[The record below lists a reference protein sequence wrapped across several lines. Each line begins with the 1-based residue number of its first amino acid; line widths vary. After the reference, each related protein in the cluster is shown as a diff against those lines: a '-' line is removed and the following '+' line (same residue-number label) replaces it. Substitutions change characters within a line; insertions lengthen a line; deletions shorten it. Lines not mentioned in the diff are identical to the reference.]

1 VDDSDDLPERLGH
14 RDLRAQPQGR
24 VGIRRVVR
32 VCRGVPL
39 QRPHVDGGL
48 GDPGGRSALSD
59 HNVWAFNGTEVE
71 HCNGRSQMGLIHE
84 CGGDMMATGP
94 DVTSLVK
101 DHDEVME
108 PRVRPN
114 ARPLPESASASASA
128 SASTNMET
136 LRISLLGPFEVR
148 DGNRLVRLS
157 GMKQRALLCWLAL
170 NPGTSVSV
178 DALIAALWGDAS
190 PSTARAKVHTHVS
203 ELRKA
208 LRAVARGHA
217 PGWPVLT
224 CLGGYQLSD
233 DVDLDSRRFQGNA
246 SEARRAG
253 RLGDHARASRLFARA
268 LEIWRGPALADV
280 TSYAVQAAANA
291 LNEERLLAIASGG
304 EWPARPRRRVLNSA
318 RRGSAGPG
326 RPA

>member
-1 VDDSDDLPERLGH
+1 
-14 RDLRAQPQGR
+14 
-24 VGIRRVVR
+24 
-32 VCRGVPL
+32 
-39 QRPHVDGGL
+39 
-48 GDPGGRSALSD
+48 
-59 HNVWAFNGTEVE
+59 
-71 HCNGRSQMGLIHE
+71 MGLIHE

-101 DHDEVME
+101 DHNEVME

-128 SASTNMET
+128 SASMET

-148 DGNRLVRLS
+148 DGNRLVRLT

-170 NPGTSVSV
+170 NPRTSVSV

-190 PSTARAKVHTHVS
+190 PSTARAKVHTYVS

-208 LRAVARGHA
+208 LREVGQGHA

-224 CLGGYQLSD
+224 FMGGYQLSD

-246 SEARRAG
+246 SGARPAG
-253 RLGDHARASRLFARA
+253 RLGERARASRLFARA
-268 LEIWRGPALADV
+268 LEIWRGPSLADMV
-280 TSYAVQAAANA
+280 SCPIQAAANA
-291 LNEERLLAIASGG
+291 LNEERLLAIEGKAEADIHLGWDDDG
-304 EWPARPRRRVLNSA
+304 
-318 RRGSAGPG
+318 
-326 RPA
+326 